1 MSDKKKK
8 SGEQSYAEASAELE
22 AILQEVESG
31 EIDLDLLSEKV
42 ERAAA
47 LLASCRERLA
57 ATETKVKKV
66 VADLHAAVEDRE
78 ADRSTGDDDR
88 EDDER

>member
-1 MSDKKKK
+1 MSEKKKK
-8 SGEQSYAEASAELE
+8 GDAPTYSEASAELE
-22 AILQEVESG
+22 AILTEVEGG

-47 LLASCRERLA
+47 LLALCRERLA

-66 VADLHAAVEDRE
+66 VADLHAGTTDR
-78 ADRSTGDDDR
+78 GDDDGD
-88 EDDER
+88 EDAR

>member
-1 MSDKKKK
+1 MTDKKKK
-8 SGEQSYAEASAELE
+8 SAPQSYAEASSELE

-47 LLASCRERLA
+47 LLAVCRQKLA
-57 ATETKVKKV
+57 ATETRVKKV
-66 VADLHAAVEDRE
+66 VADLDSAAAPPAGGTAEVDEED
-78 ADRSTGDDDR
+78 AQA
-88 EDDER
+88 